1 MIKAIAFDMDGV
13 LIDAKDW
20 HFQALNR
27 ALALFGCPISSYDH
41 LTTFDGLPT
50 RRKLQI
56 LSAANKI
63 PLELHDFIGALK
75 QDYTMEIVAARCKPR
90 FIHQYA
96 LSRLRAEGIRLAV
109 CSNAVRHSVDVMTE
123 RAGLA
128 DYLEFT
134 LSNQDVSR
142 AKPDPEIYQTAIG
155 RFGIAPEECLVVEDH
170 DNGIRAAR
178 AAGAAVLQVGS
189 VEDVTYAAIAQAMA
203 QRRQQAAA

>member
-27 ALALFGCPISSYDH
+27 ALALFGCPISDIDH
-41 LTTFDGLPT
+41 ITTFDGLPT
-50 RRKLQI
+50 RRKLQL
-56 LSAANKI
+56 LSAAHKI
-63 PLELHDFIGALK
+63 PSELHDFISSLK

-109 CSNAVRHSVDVMTE
+109 CSNAVRHSVDVMTL

-128 DYLEFT
+128 EFLDFT
-134 LSNQDVSR
+134 LSNQDVDR
-142 AKPDPEIYQTAIG
+142 PKPDPEIYELAIR
-155 RFGIAPEECLVVEDH
+155 RFGVAPDECLVVEDH
-170 DNGIRAAR
+170 DNGVRAAR

-189 VEDVTYAAIAQAMA
+189 VEDVTYACITAAMA
-203 QRRQQAAA
+203 QRRHEVAA